1 MAPAVRLC
9 RGGIFKNSFTEVFC
23 VATTFK
29 KAVAHQRYRLSDGT
43 LVPGVTTIVGMLN
56 KPQLVSW
63 ANRLGLQGIDSATYT
78 AAAAGA
84 GTCAHEM
91 IQAIVG
97 GPEVDLTK
105 YSGEE
110 IAQAQNAVEKF
121 KTWLGSHEME
131 TQAIEMQLV
140 SEKYRVGGTIDWLGR
155 LDGKMTLADIKTS
168 GKIYEEHIIQV
179 AAYKKMLEEAGYEV
193 EDVRILRFSRD
204 DDDNQRDMGLS
215 DRQLSFGWE
224 IFLHLRNIYDLK
236 QNIKIA

>member
-9 RGGIFKNSFTEVFC
+9 RGGVFKNSFLEVFY

-29 KAVAHQRYRLSDGT
+29 KAMAHQRYRLNDGT

-63 ANRLGLQGIDSATYT
+63 ANRLGLQGINTTAYI
-78 AAAAGA
+78 AAAANA

-97 GPEVDLTK
+97 GPEVDLAK

-110 IAQAQNAVEKF
+110 IAQAQNAASKF
-121 KTWLGSHEME
+121 KEWLANHEME

-140 SEKYRVGGTIDWLGR
+140 SERHRVGGTIDWYGM
-155 LDGKMTLADIKTS
+155 LDGSYTLVDLKTS
-168 GKIYEEHIIQV
+168 GRIYDEHIIQV
-179 AAYKKMLEEAGYEV
+179 AAYSKLLEEAGYEV
-193 EDVRILRFSRD
+193 EAVRILRFSRED
-204 DDDNQRDMGLS
+204 DENARDMVLTT
-215 DRQLSFGWE
+215 RQVERGWE
-224 IFLHLRNIYDLK
+224 VFARLREIHELLK
-236 QNIKIA
+236 FIKTA

>member
-1 MAPAVRLC
+1 M
-9 RGGIFKNSFTEVFC
+9 
-23 VATTFK
+23 ATTFK
-29 KAVAHQRYRLSDGT
+29 KAKAHQRYRTSDGT
-43 LVPGVTTIVGMLN
+43 IVPGVTTIVGLLN

-63 ANRLGLQGIDSATYT
+63 ANRLGLQGIDASAHVQ
-78 AAAAGA
+78 AAAGA
-84 GTCAHEM
+84 GACAHEM
-91 IQAIVG
+91 IQEVLG
-97 GPEVDLTK
+97 GPAVDLSK

-110 IAQAQNAVEKF
+110 IEAARNALAKF
-121 KTWLGSHEME
+121 KEWLTEHEME

-140 SEKYRVGGTIDWLGR
+140 SERYRVGGTIDWLGR

-168 GKIYEEHIIQV
+168 GRIYEEHIIQV

-193 EDVRILRFSRD
+193 EGVRILRFSRD